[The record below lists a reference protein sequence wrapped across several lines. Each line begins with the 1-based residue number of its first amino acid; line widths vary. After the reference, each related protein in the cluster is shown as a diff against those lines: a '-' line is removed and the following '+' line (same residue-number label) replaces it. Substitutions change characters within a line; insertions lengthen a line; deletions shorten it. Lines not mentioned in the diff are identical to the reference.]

1 MSDYTYELPF
11 SNDKFMKGILLMLK
25 KENKYDLASMLKGA
39 SVQVEKGGYSYYDG
53 HWGRSDA
60 LAAYVTFFVN
70 PEYLDVLENDENK
83 NILGQI
89 CSNLIPPNVGFDVKS
104 VSFTMDLSK
113 DFELEDDLIADLEK
127 NVNSISYRVIGELL
141 PEDIRVKG
149 YQMAEAYRY
158 LYSVENSLRLFIE
171 KVAREKYGENYFDSL
186 TITNALKRTI
196 QERMRNAAEQ
206 KWLGVRGTELF
217 YLDFKDLGAVIN
229 NNWDIFKKYFPSQ
242 DFILPK
248 LNDMAECRNKIA
260 HNSYVNDIERNLMK
274 TYYNVILKQISD
286 AMQEE

>member
-1 MSDYTYELPF
+1 
-11 SNDKFMKGILLMLK
+11 
-25 KENKYDLASMLKGA
+25 
-39 SVQVEKGGYSYYDG
+39 
-53 HWGRSDA
+53 
-60 LAAYVTFFVN
+60 
-70 PEYLDVLENDENK
+70 
-83 NILGQI
+83 
-89 CSNLIPPNVGFDVKS
+89 
-104 VSFTMDLSK
+104 
-113 DFELEDDLIADLEK
+113 
-127 NVNSISYRVIGELL
+127 
-141 PEDIRVKG
+141 
-149 YQMAEAYRY
+149 MAEAYTY

-196 QERMRNAAEQ
+196 QERMRNATEQ

-260 HNSYVNDIERNLMK
+260 HNSYLNDIERNLMK

>member
-39 SVQVEKGGYSYYDG
+39 SVQVKKGGYSYYDG

-149 YQMAEAYRY
+149 YQMAEAYTY

-186 TITNALKRTI
+186 IITNALKRTI